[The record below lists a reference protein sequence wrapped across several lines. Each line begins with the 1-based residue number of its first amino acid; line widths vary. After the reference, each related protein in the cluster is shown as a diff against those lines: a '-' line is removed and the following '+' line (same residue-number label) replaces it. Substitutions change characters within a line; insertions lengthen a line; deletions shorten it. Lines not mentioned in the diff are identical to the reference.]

1 MQPTVRNAVANPNH
15 VTTNRY
21 AVEIPGTK
29 LSLSII
35 EYELVERFN
44 EPFWAN
50 IVVTSPNMAI
60 SGAESIGR
68 WSIFHIDAEGS
79 FAWSS
84 SARDVERLRTLH
96 GVVSSWEH
104 VSSSADEATYR
115 ICIKPRFALLRQTT
129 DSRVFLDA
137 SLKDI
142 INASIIDEKVF
153 NHWDIEWQFEGKEP
167 VFEQVLMYE
176 ESIEAFISRLCRK
189 YGVYYYFK
197 QSDDQNGARRETIVF
212 GDSAKGYVR
221 ALEVPVLGEAGLTNT
236 GQESIHTLR
245 TLRTTV
251 PETISLR
258 EHNYR
263 IPEDPLK
270 AEASIAFEDRSVIGT
285 IRRSNE
291 HHGSQADGEAVANL
305 RREEQIARQTT
316 YAGTSNVV
324 GLTPGMVVRLTNR
337 ELPDAKYG
345 LVVTSVTS
353 RGARGKAFV
362 NEFEA
367 IPSHLPFRPEYDPQK
382 HWRWMPGPVKALIES
397 RYTDEYAHPD
407 EYGRYP
413 VKYGF
418 DWRETKPGFSS
429 APLRL
434 LRSSASFT
442 SGSHDP
448 LLPGTEVRVD
458 FTGGDIDRP
467 VIMGAVHD
475 FQRTDIVYGRE
486 GWNTRSIWRSPLRRN
501 DVRLEDF
508 KGHEGVKVATVF
520 QNTSVSLGFL
530 VDSEKKER
538 GQGLEATTQGW
549 ATVRGAKGVLLS
561 ADGLTS
567 PGAPHLEMQAALA
580 QLQSALANVTA
591 LVDASTVAGATP
603 ADKTAQ
609 ASLKDALTQLK
620 DAGLIAS
627 APAGIAL
634 TTPRAI
640 HHAAGHSVMLTAG
653 KHVDVSAVKRFTLA
667 AGELISMCAHKLGIK
682 LFAAKGKVEIQA
694 QSDGLDLFASKQV
707 HIASVDEDVLIAA
720 RSKAVMTSGGAYI
733 KFENGTGEIVCP
745 GGFTI
750 KAASFRFEGP
760 GGFDIPLPNLPKSD
774 FKPTAYYNLTS

>member
-21 AVEIPGTK
+21 TVEIPGTK

-84 SARDVERLRTLH
+84 SARNVERLRTLH
-96 GVVSSWEH
+96 GVVTSWEH

-115 ICIKPRFALLRQTT
+115 LCIEPRFALLRQTT

-142 INASIIDEKVF
+142 INASIIDDKVF
-153 NHWDIEWQFEGKEP
+153 NHWDIEWQFEDKGQ

-176 ESIEAFISRLCRK
+176 ESIAAFIARLCRK
-189 YGVYYYFK
+189 HGVYYYFK
-197 QSDDQNGARRETIVF
+197 QSDDQNGARRDTMVF

-251 PETISLR
+251 PEIISLW

-270 AEASIAFEDRSVIGT
+270 AEASVAFEDRSVIGT

-291 HHGSQADGEAVANL
+291 HHGSQADGEVVANL

-345 LVVTSVTS
+345 LVIKSVTS

-367 IPSHLPFRPEYDPQK
+367 IPSHLPYRPEYDPQK
-382 HWRWMPGPVKALIES
+382 HWRWMPGPVKAVIES

-448 LLPGTEVRVD
+448 LLPGSEVRVD

-467 VIMGAVHD
+467 VIVGAVHD

-508 KGHEGVKVATVF
+508 KGHEGVKVAPVF

-530 VDSEKKER
+530 VGREKKER

-549 ATVRGAKGVLLS
+549 ATLRGAKGLLLS
-561 ADGLTS
+561 ADGLSS

-591 LVDASTVAGATP
+591 LVDASTAAGATP

-627 APAGIAL
+627 APSGIAL
-634 TTPRAI
+634 TTPRSI
-640 HHAAGHSVMLTAG
+640 QHAAGHNVMLTAG

-667 AGELISMCAHKLGIK
+667 AGDLISMCAHKLGIK
-682 LFAAKGKVEIQA
+682 LLAAKGKVEIQS

-760 GGFDIPLPNLPKSD
+760 GGFDIPLPVLPKSD

>member
-15 VTTNRY
+15 STTNRY
-21 AVEIPGTK
+21 TVEIPGTK
-29 LSLSII
+29 LSLSIV

-44 EPFWAN
+44 EPFRAD

-68 WSIFHIDAEGS
+68 WSIFHIDADGS

-84 SARDVERLRTLH
+84 SSDVERLRTLH
-96 GVVSSWEH
+96 GVVSQWEH

-115 ICIKPRFALLRQTT
+115 LRIVPRFALLRQTT
-129 DSRVFLDA
+129 DSRVFLEMT
-137 SLKDI
+137 LREI
-142 INASIIDEKVF
+142 FEASIIDSKVF
-153 NHWDIEWQFEGKEP
+153 NHWDLEWQFEGKEQT
-167 VFEQVLMYE
+167 FEQILMYE
-176 ESIEAFISRLCRK
+176 ESIEAFISRLCSK
-189 YGVYYYFK
+189 YGIYYYFK
-197 QSDDQNGARRETIVF
+197 QSDDQNGARRDTIVF

-221 ALEVPVLGEAGLTNT
+221 ALEVPVLGESGLANT

-251 PETISLR
+251 PETISLW

-270 AEASIAFEDRSVIGT
+270 AEASVAFEDRSVIGT

-305 RREEQIARQTT
+305 RREEQVARQTT

-324 GLTPGMVVRLTNR
+324 GLMPGMVVRLTNR

-345 LVVTSVTS
+345 LVITSVKS

-382 HWRWMPGPVKALIES
+382 HWRWMPGPVKAVIES

-407 EYGRYP
+407 EHGRYP

-418 DWRETKPGFSS
+418 DWRETKQGFSS

-434 LRSSASFT
+434 LRPSASFT

-448 LLPGTEVRVD
+448 LLPGSEVRVA

-467 VIMGAVHD
+467 VIVGAVHD
-475 FQRTDIVYGRE
+475 FQRTDVVYGRE
-486 GWNTRSIWRSPLRRN
+486 GWNTRSIWRTPLRRN
-501 DVRLEDF
+501 DVRMEDY
-508 KGHEGVKVATVF
+508 KGREGVKVATVF
-520 QNTSVSLGFL
+520 QKTSVSLGFL
-530 VDSEKKER
+530 VDREKKER
-538 GQGLEATTQGW
+538 GQGFEATTQGW
-549 ATVRGAKGVLLS
+549 ATLRGAKGVLLS
-561 ADGLTS
+561 ADGLDNPGTS
-567 PGAPHLEMQAALA
+567 HLEMQAALA
-580 QLQSALANVTA
+580 QLQSALTNVTA
-591 LVDASTVAGATP
+591 LVDASTAAGAKP
-603 ADKTAQ
+603 ADKNAQ

-634 TTPRAI
+634 TTPRSI
-640 HHAAGHSVMLTAG
+640 QHAAGHNVMLTAG

-667 AGELISMCAHKLGIK
+667 AGDLISLCAHKLGIK

-733 KFENGTGEIVCP
+733 KFENGMGEIVCP

-760 GGFDIPLPNLPKSD
+760 GGFDIPLPHLPKSD
-774 FKPTAYYNLTS
+774 FTPTAYYNLTS

>member
-245 TLRTTV
+245 TLRITV